1 MLLADLNVVLNVA
14 KFRSITAAAESLDM
28 RTATASAAIKRVER
42 HIGIDLF
49 IRTTRQLRLS
59 AAGERYLPK
68 CEQAVQML
76 ELAKQNV
83 KNDLEVIDGELRI
96 SVPSDLGRNLIL
108 PWLDDFMHQ
117 HKGITIKL
125 HISDSNID
133 FYRDPID
140 IALRYGSPNDTN
152 LYGFKICDVPRVVCA
167 TAKYLEHYS
176 EPQHPHELIKHN
188 ALLYQLHDIIHD
200 VWEFY
205 HHNEIIK
212 VKVQGDRASN
222 DAELVRRWCV
232 NGKGVAAKSIL
243 DMSDDLLYNKVVT
256 ILNEFA
262 PKPTEL
268 WLVCPTRQTIT
279 PAVRL
284 LREHL
289 RRQCLQVLKQ
299 LIDKNI
305 LSAEHILADLGEV

>member
-1 MLLADLNVVLNVA
+1 MLLEDLNVVINVA

-28 RTATASAAIKRVER
+28 RTATASAALKRAERALGVE
-42 HIGIDLF
+42 LF
-49 IRTTRQLRLS
+49 VRTTRQLRLS

-68 CEQAVQML
+68 CEQALQML
-76 ELAKQNV
+76 ESAKQNV
-83 KNDLEVIDGELRI
+83 KDDLDVIDGELRI

-108 PWLDDFMHQ
+108 PWLDEFMQVHT
-117 HKGITIKL
+117 GISIKL

-140 IALRYGSPNDTN
+140 LALRYGSPNDSN
-152 LYGFKICDVPRVVCA
+152 LYGFKICNVPRVLCA
-167 TAKYLEHYS
+167 TPEYLEQYGIPS
-176 EPQHPHELIKHN
+176 HPNELINHN

-200 VWEFY
+200 VWAFSQQ
-205 HHNEIIK
+205 NELIK
-212 VKVQGDRASN
+212 VKVQGNRASN

-232 NGKGVAAKSIL
+232 NGKGIAAKSLL
-243 DMSDDLLYNKVVT
+243 DMSQDLLNENLVT
-256 ILNEFA
+256 LLDEFS

-268 WLVCPTRQTIT
+268 WLVCPTKQTIT

-289 RRQCLQVLKQ
+289 KEKCEDVLSQ
-299 LIDKNI
+299 LASKGQMMI
-305 LSAEHILADLGEV
+305 E

>member
-28 RTATASAAIKRVER
+28 QTATASAAVKRVEKSL
-42 HIGIDLF
+42 GVELF
-49 IRTTRQLRLS
+49 IRTTRQLRIS
-59 AAGERYLPK
+59 VAGERYLPK
-68 CEQAVQML
+68 CEQAMQML

-83 KNDLEVIDGELRI
+83 KNDLDIIDGELRI
-96 SVPSDLGRNLIL
+96 SIPSDLGRNLIL
-108 PWLDDFMHQ
+108 PWLDEFMQRHT
-117 HKGITIKL
+117 GIAIKL

-140 IALRYGSPNDTN
+140 IAIRYGSPTDSN
-152 LYGFKICDVPRVVCA
+152 LYGFKICNVPRVICA
-167 TAKYLEHYS
+167 SPEYLASYGTPEH
-176 EPQHPHELIKHN
+176 PNELTNHN

-200 VWEFY
+200 VWEFAQGS
-205 HHNEIIK
+205 ELIK
-212 VKVQGDRASN
+212 VKVQGNRASN

-232 NGKGVAAKSIL
+232 NGKGIAAKSIL
-243 DMSDDLLYNKVVT
+243 DMSDGLLNEELVS
-256 ILNEFA
+256 ILSEFA

-268 WLVCPTRQTIT
+268 WLVCPSRQTIT

-289 RRQCLQVLKQ
+289 REKCSDVLSQ
-299 LIDKNI
+299 LAHQNI
-305 LSAEHILADLGEV
+305 ISMHDL